1 MDPTMTLRQIRQLI
15 VDGKK
20 NTNFQEGEILEL
32 IDNLDEWLSKG
43 GFLPQQWVN
52 NDQLVNALPFPYE
65 DNFNLS
71 NFLRGNDVSNPR

>member
-1 MDPTMTLRQIRQLI
+1 LI